1 MSPDRPSGQPEPVAA
16 RVNGVPLAAADE
28 VPSATELRR
37 RACTELLR
45 QQALRTGLLAPH
57 DPPPLHGATS
67 EAASAAI
74 EQLLEHALTLP
85 EPDIEACR
93 RHHAAHPARF
103 ATGERVQVR
112 HVLFAVTPGVDVN
125 ALRRRAESCLLEL
138 GTRGG
143 EHFAAVARELSNCPS
158 GADGGELGWL
168 QDSDCAP
175 EFAREVFGRTEVG
188 LLPRLVHS
196 RHGLHVVEVLA
207 RQRGRARSFEQVAS
221 AVAQDLRQRLYV
233 TAVRQYLQAL
243 ASQARLEG
251 VEIDTQ
257 ATPLL
262 Q

>member
-1 MSPDRPSGQPEPVAA
+1 M
-16 RVNGVPLAAADE
+16 
-28 VPSATELRR
+28 
-37 RACTELLR
+37 
-45 QQALRTGLLAPH
+45 
-57 DPPPLHGATS
+57 
-67 EAASAAI
+67 
-74 EQLLEHALTLP
+74 
-85 EPDIEACR
+85 
-93 RHHAAHPARF
+93 
-103 ATGERVQVR
+103 
-112 HVLFAVTPGVDVN
+112 LFAVTPGVDVT
-125 ALRRRAESCLLEL
+125 ALRRRAEACLLEL

-207 RQRGRARSFEQVAS
+207 RQRGRTRSFEQVAS